1 MRTHLSHRNA
11 PAYYT
16 DTLGERF
23 LRDAFKVT
31 VQDFATQ
38 FEAYALSG
46 VPGLAQANNNQRRVD
61 KKKSVRQMLNNS
73 LCA

>member
-1 MRTHLSHRNA
+1 M
-11 PAYYT
+11 PAYHA
-16 DTLGERF
+16 DSVAEHF

-31 VQDFATQ
+31 VQDFATK

-46 VPGLAQANNNQRRVD
+46 IPGLAEANNNQRRVD
-61 KKKSVRQMLNNS
+61 KKKGIRQMLTTS